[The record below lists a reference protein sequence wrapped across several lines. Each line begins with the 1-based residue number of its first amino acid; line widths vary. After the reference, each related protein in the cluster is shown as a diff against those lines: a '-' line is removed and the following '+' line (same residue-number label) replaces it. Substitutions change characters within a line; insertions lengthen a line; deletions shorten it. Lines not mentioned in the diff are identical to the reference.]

1 MTGTPKGLPTARPPR
16 AGVRIAPLS
25 LSDEAEFLAAVH
37 ASRAL
42 HAPWVSPALTRSAFV
57 ARVRRL
63 SGPEHLGFTV
73 RRADSAAL
81 VGVVE
86 LTNIVHGVFRSACLG
101 YYAFAG
107 HERQGLMTAGL
118 RRLARHAFT
127 ELRLHRLE
135 ANIQPGNAASIALV
149 KACGFQREGYS
160 PRYLKLRGRWRDH
173 ERWALLAR

>member
-1 MTGTPKGLPTARPPR
+1 MAR
-16 AGVRIAPLS
+16 AAVRIAPIGLA
-25 LSDEAEFLAAVH
+25 DEAEFLAAVQ

-42 HAPWVSPALTRSAFV
+42 HGAWVQPPATRIAFR

-63 SGPEHLGFTV
+63 AGPEHLGFTV
-73 RRADSAAL
+73 RRADTGAL

-86 LTNIVHGVFRSACLG
+86 VTNIVRGVFLNAYLG

-107 HERQGLMTAGL
+107 HEHQGLMTAGL
-118 RRLARHAFT
+118 RRVARHSFT
-127 ELRLHRLE
+127 QLGLHRLE
-135 ANIQPGNAASIALV
+135 ANIQPGNTASIALV
-149 KACGFQREGYS
+149 KACGFRLEGYS

>member
-1 MTGTPKGLPTARPPR
+1 VAR
-16 AGVRIAPLS
+16 AAVRIAPLS
-25 LSDEAEFLAAVH
+25 LADEADFLAAAQ

-42 HAPWVSPALTRSAFV
+42 HAPWVSPALTRTAFR

-63 SGPEHLGFTV
+63 ACPEHLGFTV
-73 RRADSAAL
+73 RRADTGAL
-81 VGVVE
+81 VGCIE
-86 LTNIVHGVFRSACLG
+86 LTNIVHGVFRSGCLG

-127 ELRLHRLE
+127 QLRLHRLE
-135 ANIQPGNAASIALV
+135 ANIQPGNAASIAL
-149 KACGFQREGYS
+149 ARSCGFQLEGYS

>member
-1 MTGTPKGLPTARPPR
+1 MR
-16 AGVRIAPLS
+16 AAVRIAPLG
-25 LSDEAEFLAAVH
+25 LDDEADFLAAAQ

-42 HAPWVSPALTRSAFV
+42 HGIWVSPALTRVAFR

-63 SGPEHLGFTV
+63 AGPEHLGFTV
-73 RRADSAAL
+73 RRADTGAL
-81 VGVVE
+81 VGCIE
-86 LTNIVHGVFRSACLG
+86 LTNIVLGVFRSGCLG

-127 ELRLHRLE
+127 QLRLHRLE
-135 ANIQPGNAASIALV
+135 ANIQPGNAASIALAR
-149 KACGFQREGYS
+149 ACGFQLEGYS